1 MGNGIAGVTAGSE
14 GGRVGGVT
22 RPGDGKSGSGASV
35 EVEIGTDAFALGIG
49 TMSAAPMGGA
59 LVCSSSSRGASSSKG
74 EVMGTVDVGERVG
87 ERVSTSFG
95 PSEG

>member
-22 RPGDGKSGSGASV
+22 RPGDGKSGSGASA
-35 EVEIGTDAFALGIG
+35 EVEIGTFALGIG

-74 EVMGTVDVGERVG
+74 ELMGTVDVGGRVG
-87 ERVSTSFG
+87 ERVSTTSFG